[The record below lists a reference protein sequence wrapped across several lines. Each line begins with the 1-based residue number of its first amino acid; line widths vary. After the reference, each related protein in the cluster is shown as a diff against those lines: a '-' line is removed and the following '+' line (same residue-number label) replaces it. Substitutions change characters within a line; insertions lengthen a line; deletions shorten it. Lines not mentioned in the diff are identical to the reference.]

1 MRNTLG
7 FTLVEL
13 MIVVAIVAILASIG
27 IPAYQDYVVRGKL
40 AEAYSTL
47 ASQRVK
53 MEQYYQDTRDYS
65 NGCTPNTVAPPPTG
79 TYFTYACINLSANTY
94 TISATGNPA
103 QGVDSQFVFTIDQNN
118 NKWTVSVPA
127 AWTLPTQTA
136 PNGCWV
142 RAKDGR
148 C

>member
-1 MRNTLG
+1 MRNALG
-7 FTLVEL
+7 FTIIEL
-13 MIVVAIVAILASIG
+13 MIVVAIVAIIASVG
-27 IPAYQDYVVRGKL
+27 IPAYQDYVIRGKL

-47 ASQRVK
+47 SSQRVK

-65 NGCTPNTVAPPPTG
+65 NACTPYTVAPPPTG
-79 TYFTYACINLSANTY
+79 KYFIYACTNLSANTY
-94 TISATGNPA
+94 TISATGNPT
-103 QGVDSQFVFTIDQNN
+103 QGVDSQFVFTIDQDN
-118 NKWTVSVPA
+118 NKWTVSVPP
-127 AWTLPTQTA
+127 AWTIPAQTA